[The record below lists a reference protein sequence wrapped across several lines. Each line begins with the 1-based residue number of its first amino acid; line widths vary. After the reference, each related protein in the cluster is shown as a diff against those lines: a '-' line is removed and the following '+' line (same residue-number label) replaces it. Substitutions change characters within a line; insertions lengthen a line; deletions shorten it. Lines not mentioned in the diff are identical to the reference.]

1 MKATIKRCV
10 DDEQQAK
17 IQRQTHW
24 PEYPNSDRV
33 MCIQMAVGDK
43 SDENSGPPSYVE
55 LLTCLE
61 DQQLAR
67 KLPKE

>member
-1 MKATIKRCV
+1 MKATIKKCV

-17 IQRQTHW
+17 SQLQTQW
-24 PEYPNSDRV
+24 PNFPNSDRAL
-33 MCIQMAVGDK
+33 CIQMAVGDK
-43 SDENSGPPSYVE
+43 SDENSDPPYVE